1 MDVLLDRLLADEA
14 AARERVRALL
24 HEITVDE
31 LAHVGQRR
39 NFLGNVA
46 IRMARRL
53 VPPFF
58 RAFLRDIPESRR
70 LLDVDQMVRDGLAF
84 DYSGLPD
91 ALIERSWVPS
101 YCRLP
106 RRAG

>member
-1 MDVLLDRLLADEA
+1 
-14 AARERVRALL
+14 
-24 HEITVDE
+24 
-31 LAHVGQRR
+31 
-39 NFLGNVA
+39 
-46 IRMARRL
+46 